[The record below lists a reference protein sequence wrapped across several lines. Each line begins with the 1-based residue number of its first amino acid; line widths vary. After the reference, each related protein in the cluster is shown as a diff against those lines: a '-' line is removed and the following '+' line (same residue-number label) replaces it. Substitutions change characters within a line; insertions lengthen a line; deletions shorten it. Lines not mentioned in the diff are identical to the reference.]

1 MSGTDKILLWFHV
14 ATAIFLLGP
23 LTVATSTTPRYIRA
37 GDVAV
42 LRYLNRTTRLFGW
55 GSLLVGVFGAAL
67 GRDELSKPWLTA
79 SFTLF
84 IVALI
89 LLLVVVEPDQRR
101 AINALDN
108 GQSAEVYRGRIVAL
122 SASAAL
128 IWLIILVLMV
138 WQPGGTH

>member
-55 GSLLVGVFGAAL
+55 GSLLVGIFGAAL
-67 GRDELSKPWLTA
+67 GRDELSKPRLTA

-89 LLLVVVEPDQRR
+89 LLLVDVEPDQRR

>member
-1 MSGTDKILLWFHV
+1 MSGTDKLLLWFHV

>member
-1 MSGTDKILLWFHV
+1 MSGTDKLLLWFHV

-55 GSLLVGVFGAAL
+55 GSLLVGIFGAAL

>member
-1 MSGTDKILLWFHV
+1 MSGTDKLLLWFHV

-101 AINALDN
+101 AINALDS